1 MRSKAL
7 DAMEEAITY
16 STLGI
21 SPDDGETVGTGVAL
35 SYKDKKCIVTAKHLV
50 EEMDHNNFRFYFRD
64 DEPQRRITK
73 KELPKIKRLGGR
85 KWFRIPV
92 INITLS
98 DEIDDLALLFI
109 DQSYNLRNLRFHGLL
124 SETMSYEEGKDLL
137 LFGFAQEL
145 IGAAQDVYTGER
157 GFALISCFEW
167 RSIISTTKLLN
178 EYDPSRHFLM
188 EFYNDPESV
197 EGITSPK
204 SMSGCGVWM
213 PAKLSKPGLWVPE
226 SNINLCGIQSSWYEG
241 PKILKATKVERL
253 LALLDTSLCS

>member
-124 SETMSYEEGKDLL
+124 AETYRNAPREHKKSES
-137 LFGFAQEL
+137 
-145 IGAAQDVYTGER
+145 
-157 GFALISCFEW
+157 
-167 RSIISTTKLLN
+167 
-178 EYDPSRHFLM
+178 
-188 EFYNDPESV
+188 
-197 EGITSPK
+197 
-204 SMSGCGVWM
+204 
-213 PAKLSKPGLWVPE
+213 
-226 SNINLCGIQSSWYEG
+226 
-241 PKILKATKVERL
+241 KILQRKYQSIKNLPTYSVPSDR
-253 LALLDTSLCS
+253 